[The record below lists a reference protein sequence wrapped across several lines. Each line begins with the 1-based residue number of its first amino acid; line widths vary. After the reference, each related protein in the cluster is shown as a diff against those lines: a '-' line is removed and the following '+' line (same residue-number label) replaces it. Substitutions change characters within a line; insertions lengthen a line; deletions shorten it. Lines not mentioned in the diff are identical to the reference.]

1 MQYLSRFSLPTRMNE
16 DNFVLNFP
24 PQLEMQCY
32 GHNNIYPFGLFPPK
46 QLSRIEFAPLTIFA
60 GSNGSGKSTLL
71 NLIAE
76 KLRLRRTSP
85 FNSTPFTEPY
95 LALCRAE
102 TTDRRP
108 IPPDSRIITSDD
120 VFDYMLDLRAINAG
134 IDHRRKDLFAEYDDY
149 TDPQKPTFQ
158 LNSLEDYEEL
168 KRRNAARRST
178 KSAYTARRMRQ
189 TEVKSASNGE
199 NAYFYFTQ
207 QIAENALYLLD
218 EPENSLSPSR
228 QLELA
233 RFLEDS
239 VRFYGCQFII
249 STHSPFLLAMRDAL
263 IFDLD
268 SNPVENKPW
277 TELAHIK
284 TYHDFFAAHAE
295 DF

>member
-1 MQYLSRFSLPTRMNE
+1 MQYLSRFSLPTRMDE

-32 GHNNIYPFGLFPPK
+32 SHNNIYPFGIFPPK
-46 QLSRIEFAPLTIFA
+46 QMPRIEFAPLTIFA

-76 KLRLRRTSP
+76 KLSLRRTSP
-85 FNSTPFTEPY
+85 FNATPFTAPY
-95 LALCRAE
+95 LALCHAE
-102 TTDRRP
+102 VTGRRP
-108 IPPDSRIITSDD
+108 IPSDSRIITSDD

-134 IDHRRKDLFAEYDDY
+134 IDHRREDLFAEYADY

-158 LNSLEDYEEL
+158 LRSLEDYEEL
-168 KRRNAARRST
+168 KRRNDARRST
-178 KSAYTARRMRQ
+178 KSAYTARRMRK
-189 TEVKSASNGE
+189 TEVKGASNGE

-207 QIAENALYLLD
+207 QITENALYLLD
-218 EPENSLSPSR
+218 EPENSLSPLR

-239 VRFYGCQFII
+239 VRFYGCQLII
-249 STHSPFLLAMRDAL
+249 STHSPFLLSMRDAL
-263 IFDLD
+263 IYDLD
-268 SNPVENKPW
+268 SIPVQTKPW
-277 TELAHIK
+277 TELDHIK
-284 TYHDFFAAHAE
+284 TYHEFFAAHAN

>member
-1 MQYLSRFSLPTRMNE
+1 MQYLSRFTIPSRMDE
-16 DNFVLNFP
+16 DNFILNFP

-32 GHNNIYPFGLFPPK
+32 SHNNIYPFGIFPLK
-46 QLSRIEFAPLTIFA
+46 QLSRMEFAPLTIFA

-76 KLRLRRTSP
+76 KLKLRRTSP

-102 TTDRRP
+102 TADRRP
-108 IPPDSRIITSDD
+108 LPPNSRIITSDD

-134 IDHRRKDLFAEYDDY
+134 IDLRREELFAEYADY
-149 TDPQKPTFQ
+149 TDPQKPAFQ
-158 LNSLEDYEEL
+158 LSSLEDYDEL
-168 KRRNAARRST
+168 KRRNDARRST

-189 TEVKSASNGE
+189 TEVKGASNGE
-199 NAYFYFTQ
+199 NAYFYFTR
-207 QIAENALYLLD
+207 QITENALYLLD

-263 IFDLD
+263 IYDLD
-268 SNPVENKPW
+268 STPVETKPW

-284 TYHDFFAAHAE
+284 TYHEFFSSHAKE
-295 DF
+295 F